1 MEKAAMK
8 HKEVTI
14 KALRFEN
21 GDMILAVNQ
30 DSKGRAYQYFVKTS
44 DGVMVYNPE
53 EMKEIYGFYN
63 D

>member
-1 MEKAAMK
+1 ME
-8 HKEVTI
+8 EVTI